1 MSRNLQ
7 FETFVL
13 VWNAL
18 IRLAFFLLFV
28 IVLSELKYAFIR
40 EQKLSRTDH
49 LTGIANNQHFFEILG
64 REINLCERFNR
75 ALNIVYLDCDNFKM
89 VNDALGHQAGNA
101 LLKGIAATIKEKLRV
116 IDMVARLGGDEF
128 VILLSETSSL
138 AAFETITRIKNQL
151 ITKMKENNWPVT
163 FSIGL
168 ASFIFPPNSAEFA
181 IKKADELMYK
191 AKRKGKDRIYQ
202 EVIKG

>member
-1 MSRNLQ
+1 MDNIQKSR
-7 FETFVL
+7 
-13 VWNAL
+13 
-18 IRLAFFLLFV
+18 I
-28 IVLSELKYAFIR
+28 
-40 EQKLSRTDH
+40 D
-49 LTGIANNQHFFEILG
+49 
-64 REINLCERFNR
+64 
-75 ALNIVYLDCDNFKM
+75 
-89 VNDALGHQAGNA
+89 
-101 LLKGIAATIKEKLRV
+101 